1 MSDNRRVYRRIE
13 SKLKQ
18 LFPKRLTARQARHM
32 NTLAAM
38 ITGIVQGKSCSL
50 GAMARKIPTKN
61 QVASV
66 EKKFVRFV
74 QNDNITYDL
83 FFLPFI
89 TTILY
94 QLSQCGPLVLAMDGS
109 GTGRKC
115 MTLMV
120 SLIYKN
126 RAIPI
131 AWITVKGSKG
141 HLPEDTHLELLSK
154 VKLLIPDGTEVI
166 FLGDGE
172 FDGIRLQAAINSEET
187 WTYVCRTAKN
197 RLINDEGGDS
207 YSLHDVMLV
216 SGIRIDMPNVKVTA
230 DKYGSVLVIIWWG
243 KKYKEPIYLVTNMQ
257 CGEAACRWYT
267 YRFIIETFFSDQKS
281 RGFNLQKS
289 HLSSPKRV
297 ARLLIAACM
306 AYIWVIYLGLLAI
319 KNKVLPEIHRR
330 GRCDLSLFQL
340 GLRYLERILNQN
352 MEIPF
357 ELAFL
362 NLKSVRY

>member
-1 MSDNRRVYRRIE
+1 MSDNRRIYRRIE

-18 LFPKRLTARQARHM
+18 LFPKRLTANQARHM
-32 NTLAAM
+32 STLSAM
-38 ITGIVQGKSCSL
+38 VTGIVQGKSCSFE
-50 GAMARKIPTKN
+50 AMARKIPTTN

-74 QNDNITYDL
+74 QNDNVTYDL

-89 TTILY
+89 TVILQ
-94 QLSQCGPLVLAMDGS
+94 QLAQVGPLVLAMDGS
-109 GTGRKC
+109 VTGRKC

-120 SLIYKN
+120 SVIHNN

-131 AWITVKGSKG
+131 AWVTVKGSKG
-141 HLPEDTHLELLSK
+141 HLPEETHLELLNK
-154 VKLLIPDGTEVI
+154 VKPLIPDEAGVV

-172 FDGIRLQAAINSEET
+172 FDGNRLQAAINNEEN
-187 WTYVCRTAKN
+187 WEYVCRTAKN
-197 RLINDEGGDS
+197 RLIDDDGDS
-207 YSLHDVMLV
+207 YSLRDVMLV
-216 SGIRIDMPNVKVTA
+216 RGVRVDIPNVKVTA
-230 DKYGSVLVIIWWG
+230 DKYGPVLVIVWWD
-243 KKYKEPIYLVTNMQ
+243 KKYKEPIYLVTNMN
-257 CGEAACRWYT
+257 CPEEACRWYT

-289 HLSSPKRV
+289 HLSSPKRIEK
-297 ARLLIAACM
+297 LLIASCI
-306 AYIWVIYLGLLAI
+306 AYIWVIYLGILAV

-352 MEIPF
+352 LEIPF
-357 ELAFL
+357 GFALPK
-362 NLKSVRY
+362 LKSVR

>member
-18 LFPKRLTARQARHM
+18 LFPKKLTANQARHM
-32 NTLAAM
+32 STLSAM
-38 ITGIVQGKSCSL
+38 ITGIVQGKSCSFE
-50 GAMARKIPTKN
+50 AMARKIPTTN

-74 QNDNITYDL
+74 QNDNVTYDL

-89 TTILY
+89 TIIL
-94 QLSQCGPLVLAMDGS
+94 QQMSQFEPLVLVMDGS
-109 GTGRKC
+109 VTGRKC

-120 SLIYKN
+120 SLIHNN

-131 AWITVKGSKG
+131 AWVTVKGSKG
-141 HLPEDTHLELLSK
+141 HLPEDVHLELLNK
-154 VKLLIPDGTEVI
+154 VKSLIPDGTDVV

-172 FDGIRLQAAINSEET
+172 FDGNRLQAAINSEEN
-187 WTYVCRTAKN
+187 WKYVCRTAKN
-197 RLINDEGGDS
+197 RLIDDDGDN
-207 YSLHDVMLV
+207 YSLRDVMLV
-216 SGIRIDMPNVKVTA
+216 SGMRIDIPDVKVTA
-230 DKYGSVLVIIWWG
+230 DKYGSVLAIIWWD
-243 KKYKEPIYLVTNMQ
+243 KKYDEPIYLVTNMK
-257 CGEAACRWYT
+257 CAEEACRWYT

-297 ARLLIAACM
+297 ERLLIASCM

-319 KNKVLPEIHRR
+319 KNKLLPEIHRR

-352 MEIPF
+352 LEIPF
-357 ELAFL
+357 ELSFPK
-362 NLKSVRY
+362 LKSVR

>member
-1 MSDNRRVYRRIE
+1 MSDNHRIYRRIE

-18 LFPKRLTARQARHM
+18 LFPKQLTANQVRHM
-32 NTLAAM
+32 STLSAM
-38 ITGIVQGKSCSL
+38 ITGIVQGKSC
-50 GAMARKIPTKN
+50 GFEAMARKIPTTN

-74 QNDNITYDL
+74 QNDNVTYDL

-89 TTILY
+89 TIIL
-94 QLSQCGPLVLAMDGS
+94 QQMSQSGPLILAMDGS
-109 GTGRKC
+109 VTGRKC

-120 SLIYKN
+120 SLIYNN

-131 AWITVKGSKG
+131 AWVTVKGSKG
-141 HLPEDTHLELLSK
+141 HLSEDVHLELLNK
-154 VKLLIPDGTEVI
+154 VKPLIPDGTAVI

-172 FDGIRLQAAINSEET
+172 FDGIRLQAAINDEES
-187 WTYVCRTAKN
+187 WEYVCRTAKN
-197 RLINDEGGDS
+197 RLIDDGGDS
-207 YSLHDVMLV
+207 YSLRDVVLV
-216 SGIRIDMPNVKVTA
+216 SGLRIDIPNVKVTA
-230 DKYGSVLVIIWWG
+230 DRYGPVLVIIWWG
-243 KKYKEPIYLVTNMQ
+243 KKYKEPIYLVTNMK
-257 CGEAACRWYT
+257 CAEEACRWYT

-297 ARLLIAACM
+297 ERLLIASCM
-306 AYIWVIYLGLLAI
+306 AYIWMIYLGLLAI

-357 ELAFL
+357 ELVFPK
-362 NLKSVRY
+362 LKSVR

>member
-1 MSDNRRVYRRIE
+1 MSDSRRVYRRIE

-18 LFPKRLTARQARHM
+18 LFPKRLTANQARHM
-32 NTLAAM
+32 NTLSAM
-38 ITGIVQGKSCSL
+38 ITGIVQGKSCSFE
-50 GAMARKIPTKN
+50 AMARKIPTTN

-89 TTILY
+89 TIILQQMS
-94 QLSQCGPLVLAMDGS
+94 QLGALVLAMDGS
-109 GTGRKC
+109 VTGRKC

-120 SLIYKN
+120 SVIHNN

-141 HLPEDTHLELLSK
+141 HLSEDVHLNLLNK
-154 VKLLIPDGTEVI
+154 VKPLIPDETDVV

-172 FDGIRLQAAINSEET
+172 FDGNRLQAAINSEEN
-187 WTYVCRTAKN
+187 WEYVCRTAKN
-197 RLINDEGGDS
+197 RLVDDNGDS
-207 YSLHDVMLV
+207 YSLRDFMLV
-216 SGIRIDMPNVKVTA
+216 SGMRIDLPNVSVTA
-230 DKYGSVLVIIWWG
+230 DNYGPVLAIIWWD
-243 KKYKEPIYLVTNMQ
+243 KKYKEPIYLVTNMK
-257 CGEAACRWYT
+257 CPEEACRWYT
-267 YRFIIETFFSDQKS
+267 HRFIIETFFSDQKS

-289 HLSSPKRV
+289 HLSSPKRIE
-297 ARLLIAACM
+297 RLLIASCM

-319 KNKVLPEIHRR
+319 KNKMLPEIHRR

-340 GLRYLERILNQN
+340 GLRYLERVLNQN
-352 MEIPF
+352 LEIPF
-357 ELAFL
+357 GFAFPK
-362 NLKSVRY
+362 LKSVR